1 VTHRARAPAALCLTT
16 AALLL
21 AACSQSDVR
30 EQAEG
35 LASSAAASA
44 SSQAVAAV
52 RDKVCQIA
60 ADSNISPQEVETL
73 KGLVEAAQAAGVGD
87 RVLDPARKIADSG
100 DQVPADA
107 VEQLQQACRPTS

>member
-1 VTHRARAPAALCLTT
+1 MRQRAHG
-16 AALLL
+16 L
-21 AACSQSDVR
+21 AAASLATAVLLMAGCSQSDVR

-35 LASSAAASA
+35 LASTAAASA

-52 RDKVCQIA
+52 RDKVCEVA
-60 ADSNISPQEVETL
+60 ADSNISPQEVQAL

-87 RVLDPARKIADSG
+87 KILDPARKIADSG

-107 VEQLQQACRPTS
+107 VAQLQQACRPTS